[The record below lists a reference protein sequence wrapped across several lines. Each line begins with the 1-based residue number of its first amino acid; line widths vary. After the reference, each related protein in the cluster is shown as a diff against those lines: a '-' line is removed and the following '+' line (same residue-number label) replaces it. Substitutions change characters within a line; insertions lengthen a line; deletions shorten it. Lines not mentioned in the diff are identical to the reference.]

1 MQILVTDKF
10 HNLWGNLYH
19 DVKLLAQSNLAFN
32 AAILASQKDAVQITY
47 DHLVDKDYLNLVS
60 RPLSP
65 KVTDPNMVIWN
76 KNVRRSNLANLFLQE
91 LRKSL
96 NE

>member
-65 KVTDPNMVIWN
+65 NVTDPNMVIWN

>member
-1 MQILVTDKF
+1 MQTLVTDKF
-10 HNLWGNLYH
+10 HNWWGNLYH

-60 RPLSP
+60 RPLSS
-65 KVTDPNMVIWN
+65 KVTDPNMVIWK
-76 KNVRRSNLANLFLQE
+76 KNVRRPNLANLFLQE
-91 LRKSL
+91 LRESL